1 MTRKDTL
8 LAALWLLALATAAA
22 MTLWAGMWL
31 MAGLLR
37 TGTLSV
43 LHLAAF
49 ILAGG
54 VGTLLWAPFDD
65 RKEPR

>member
-8 LAALWLLALATAAA
+8 LATLWLLTLATATV

-37 TGTLSV
+37 AGTLSV
-43 LHLAAF
+43 LHLTVF
-49 ILAGG
+49 ILGGG
-54 VGTLLWAPFDD
+54 VGTLLWTPFDD